1 MLEKLHKRYTQKLQ
15 RNLNGILENVQ
26 ITHKKMG
33 EENKNKNKELWKKQ
47 KKNRFSLFT
56 GVREGFRDKIPF
68 DIHMV
73 NDSVGP

>member
-33 EENKNKNKELWKKQ
+33 EENKNKNKEGKKKPT
-47 KKNRFSLFT
+47 KKYRGIIKL
-56 GVREGFRDKIPF
+56 
-68 DIHMV
+68 
-73 NDSVGP
+73 